1 MKKIILAI
9 VVLVSFACK
18 QESQPIVSVINVD
31 QFEHEIKSQ
40 DVQLIDVRTPEEFA
54 EGYIGD
60 AQNMDVLDS
69 INFKTQIEGLDK
81 SKPVYLYCRSGN
93 RSQKAAKVLHDEG
106 FEEIID
112 LEGGY
117 LAWIDEH

>member
-69 INFKTQIEGLDK
+69 INFKTQIDGLDK

-93 RSQKAAKVLHDEG
+93 RSQKAAKILHDKG